1 MGNDGVHEVIGGI
14 GHWITRRTFHS
25 GEHIAIVDGE
35 RRISYADF
43 DRRTD
48 QLASALRDRGVRQG
62 DRVATLQYNSASFVE
77 LLFAAAKLGA
87 IFMPINFRF
96 AAPEVE

>member
-14 GHWITRRTFHS
+14 GHWITRRTFYS
-25 GEHIAIVDGE
+25 AEHIAIVDGE
-35 RRISYADF
+35 RRISYAEL

-62 DRVATLQYNSASFVE
+62 DRVA
-77 LLFAAAKLGA
+77 
-87 IFMPINFRF
+87 
-96 AAPEVE
+96 